1 MSRFIKKIISTILIC
16 VVFCCMVINFAGCG
30 NRYQILETEH
40 YIYQLDHKSDNIAII
55 GLTDKGKEQEY
66 LVIPET
72 IDGKKVI
79 SINNAQFDVGRVR
92 EQYGDPINVN
102 YRSEKLK
109 KVFFVSSEI
118 EIVTGWLNGA
128 IFNRSEN
135 PSFEAWFCISNENK
149 DIDHGFYRTSFL
161 SSKKTANVSY
171 YYNCENAP
179 NDGYYWIDNY
189 GYSKQIE
196 YIPESP
202 VRQGYTFG
210 GWYKES
216 ECFNVW
222 DFETDTLPEVQYDER
237 GKEVYQ
243 ETKLY
248 AKWIKNS

>member
-16 VVFCCMVINFAGCG
+16 VVFCCMVINFVGCG
-30 NRYQILETEH
+30 YRGQILENEY
-40 YIYQLDHKSDNIAII
+40 YIYQLNYSNDDIAII
-55 GLTDKGKEQEY
+55 GLTNIGKAQEY

-72 IDGKKVI
+72 IGEKKVT
-79 SINNAQFDVGRVR
+79 SIRDTFFDVDKVR
-92 EQYGDPINVN
+92 KQYGDPVNVN
-102 YRSEKLK
+102 FASEKLK
-109 KVFFVSSEI
+109 KIFIASSEI
-118 EIVTGWLNGA
+118 EVIEAALSTGIVSA
-128 IFNRSEN
+128 QKN
-135 PSFEAWFCISNENK
+135 PSFEAWFYISNENK
-149 DIDHGFYRTSFL
+149 DINHGFYRTSFL

-171 YYNCENAP
+171 YYNYENAP

-210 GWYKES
+210 CWYKES
-216 ECFNVW
+216 GCFNVW

-248 AKWIKNS
+248 AKWIKS